1 MNAPCRRAESFRRIS
16 AAEGFHR
23 PRRLVKNTFSPAL
36 LWSRVDGVARGVY
49 FCHGTGGNEGCRK
62 ASPYSIWA
70 RAACIHGRLACAT
83 SRWRS
88 IGPADTRSRLCLARK
103 TPRPY
108 SVSPSMPHDHAAG
121 VVAPYALTRVPPAVQ
136 GYVQYYSAT
145 ERFPLRGEVSNHKGI
160 FDERT
165 PAAVKRSRRVGCIRI
180 RPARRP
186 GGGEVAVRPGPG
198 VKPASRCT
206 GLAGRYFQT

>member
-62 ASPYSIWA
+62 ASPCSIWA
-70 RAACIHGRLACAT
+70 RPACIHGRLACAT

-121 VVAPYALTRVPPAVQ
+121 
-136 GYVQYYSAT
+136 
-145 ERFPLRGEVSNHKGI
+145 
-160 FDERT
+160 
-165 PAAVKRSRRVGCIRI
+165 SRRSIRADARASGGPRLCSI
-180 RPARRP
+180 LFCNRAFSPEGEGSRPQRNFR
-186 GGGEVAVRPGPG
+186 
-198 VKPASRCT
+198 
-206 GLAGRYFQT
+206 

>member
-62 ASPYSIWA
+62 ASPCSIWA
-70 RAACIHGRLACAT
+70 RPACIHGRLACAT

-88 IGPADTRSRLCLARK
+88 IGPADTRSRLRFARK
-103 TPRPY
+103 TPRSH
-108 SVSPSMPHDHAAG
+108 SVPSPCRM
-121 VVAPYALTRVPPAVQ
+121 TMR
-136 GYVQYYSAT
+136 
-145 ERFPLRGEVSNHKGI
+145 RGGTLQARWRS
-160 FDERT
+160 
-165 PAAVKRSRRVGCIRI
+165 RSRRLISTPRLNDALRKKSSCIEI
-180 RPARRP
+180 PNGILP
-186 GGGEVAVRPGPG
+186 SFLCLKSPNIG
-198 VKPASRCT
+198 VS
-206 GLAGRYFQT
+206 

>member
-1 MNAPCRRAESFRRIS
+1 MRRVGAQNPS
-16 AAEGFHR
+16 AASQPREGFHR

-49 FCHGTGGNEGCRK
+49 FCHGTGGNESCRK
-62 ASPYSIWA
+62 ASPCSIWA
-70 RAACIHGRLACAT
+70 RPACIHGRLACAT

-121 VVAPYALTRVPPAVQ
+121 TRRSSSLRSHLRRSRCFQ
-136 GYVQYYSAT
+136 HYSAT
-145 ERFPLRGEVSNHKGI
+145 ER
-160 FDERT
+160 DERGVT
-165 PAAVKRSRRVGCIRI
+165 RREADEFFRN
-180 RPARRP
+180 PP
-186 GGGEVAVRPGPG
+186 E
-198 VKPASRCT
+198 
-206 GLAGRYFQT
+206 GRGNPQAE